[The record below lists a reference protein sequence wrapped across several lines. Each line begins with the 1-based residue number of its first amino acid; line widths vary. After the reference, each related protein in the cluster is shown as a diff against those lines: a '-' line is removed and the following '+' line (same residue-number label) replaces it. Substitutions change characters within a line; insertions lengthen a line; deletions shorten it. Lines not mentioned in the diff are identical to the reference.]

1 MSTSHPFR
9 HLRIAVSAALVAAT
23 IVTPTLGSGSAH
35 ALGNGLA
42 LTPPMGLNSWNYFGC
57 NIDQWKIM
65 GMADAMVKTGLRD
78 AGYIYLNM
86 DDCWQAAKRNPDGSL
101 AWDKKRFP
109 DGIKALGDY
118 IHARGLKFG
127 IYGNPGRKSCAEIYK
142 GYQGAMGS
150 YGHEYHD
157 ARTYASW
164 GVDYLKYDW
173 CRAETVTT
181 GEKAF
186 TLMRDALRATGR
198 PIVYSIHYE
207 PELPVQDWYPKV
219 ANLWRTTPDIFDS
232 WMSVAGI
239 TMMNIPQGK
248 YAKPGAW
255 NDPDMLE
262 VGNGG
267 LALPESRS
275 HLTLWAMLAA
285 PLILGNDIRTM
296 SPETRELLTNRLML
310 SVDQDQLGRA
320 AVPVHM
326 ERGWVLLR
334 PLTGNRWAV
343 SLTNVSE
350 TPLVLSVTPQEL
362 GLAGHWTYQEAW
374 SGHAGTLTGALT
386 RQVNP
391 HDSALFVPTSGTSP
405 RG

>member
-1 MSTSHPFR
+1 MR
-9 HLRIAVSAALVAAT
+9 ALRRTLLTTLLTAGLLAPLTASPAQALD
-23 IVTPTLGSGSAH
+23 
-35 ALGNGLA
+35 NGLA
-42 LTPPMGLNSWNYFGC
+42 LTPPMGWSSWNRFGC
-57 NIDQWKIM
+57 DIDQWKIREI
-65 GMADAMVKTGLRD
+65 ADAMVSSGLKD
-78 AGYIYLNM
+78 AGYRYVNV
-86 DDCWQAAKRNPDGSL
+86 DDCWQAVQRLPNGDLTWNPQ
-101 AWDKKRFP
+101 RFP
-109 DGIKALGDY
+109 DGIPGLARY
-118 IHARGLKFG
+118 VHAKGLKLG
-127 IYGNPGRKSCAEIYK
+127 IYGNPGKRSCASWSGSYE
-142 GYQGAMGS
+142 GEMGS
-150 YGHEYHD
+150 LGHEYQD
-157 ARTYASW
+157 ARTFARW
-164 GVDYLKYDW
+164 GVDYLKYDDCW
-173 CRAETVTT
+173 SKVDGVSTSH
-181 GEKAF
+181 AF
-186 TLMRDALRATGR
+186 ITMSQALRATGR
-198 PIVYSIHYE
+198 PIVYSIHNM
-207 PELPVQDWYPKV
+207 PQQPVPSWIPKV
-219 ANLWRTTPDIFDS
+219 ANLWRTTADITDN
-232 WMSVAGI
+232 WVSVATI
-239 TMMNIPQGK
+239 ALLTLPLAQ
-248 YAKPGAW
+248 YAQPGAW

-267 LALPESRS
+267 LTLPESRS

-391 HDSALFVPTSGTSP
+391 HDSALFVLTSGTSP

>member
-1 MSTSHPFR
+1 MSHPFH

-23 IVTPTLGSGSAH
+23 IVTPTLGSGSAY

-42 LTPPMGLNSWNYFGC
+42 LTPPMGWNSWNYFGC

-127 IYGNPGRKSCAEIYK
+127 IYGNPGRESCAEIYK

-173 CRAETVTT
+173 CRAETVTA

-186 TLMRDALRATGR
+186 TLMRDGLRATGR

-262 VGNGG
+262 IGNGG
-267 LALPESRS
+267 LDHHQSISHMALWS
-275 HLTLWAMLAA
+275 MMAA
-285 PLILGNDIRTM
+285 PLILGNDLRKLQEQDQRI
-296 SPETRELLTNRLML
+296 LTDPVALR
-310 SVDQDQLGRA
+310 VDQDRLGKPVKVVHKSLQL
-320 AVPVHM
+320 
-326 ERGWVLLR
+326 VLLR
-334 PLTGNRWAV
+334 QLSDGQWAV
-343 SLTNVSE
+343 SFTNFGFGEAAMTVS
-350 TPLVLSVTPQEL
+350 LQEL
-362 GLAGHWTYQEAW
+362 GLSGRWTYREGFYA
-374 SGHAGTLTGALT
+374 SHGKVGTTLSAEVPMHSSRLFLLT
-386 RQVNP
+386 
-391 HDSALFVPTSGTSP
+391 P
-405 RG
+405 RA